1 MYKITWDK
9 ETGGVQLHSRVVD
22 GALGV
27 SPRPV
32 FWEELDLLKLD
43 ELGWTYPHSNEPL
56 LWAIN
61 KQYWYRGELVFEAKG
76 ANIYDTATV
85 VLQPGMENLT
95 LKPVNVKKML
105 ARNYDFM
112 FLLES
117 EAIEFI
123 RDTYTTYA
131 RVNRANEAAKAN
143 KDIDFEAL
151 AERIEKKTKR
161 KMAIVKQ
168 DCDSFEIQSFDS
180 AQSEG
185 KKILLSTRI
194 DRFIASFSGGKDSQ
208 VVLDLVTRAIPPTAF
223 EVIYSDTGYELP
235 PSLELYEEIKK
246 FYVAKFPALKF
257 STTKNHE
264 SVLNYWDKIGTPSD
278 THRWCCSVMKTAPL
292 YRSLKVDGNK
302 QAKVLTFDG
311 VRAEESTRRSGYERT
326 GKGKHVY
333 TVNAHPIL
341 RWNVAEI
348 FLYMFA
354 HDLPINPAYR
364 FGFSRVGCVICPF
377 GSDWSDFLVTKLYA
391 ESRKPFLDKLQ
402 DWVKSSG
409 IKDSDAYIKTRRW
422 HISALG
428 NPNIK
433 SFERVS
439 VSCVNHT
446 TKIKILSEP
455 SDFFEWLKVLGH
467 YSIGHTNKSFTGEI
481 KFGKDV
487 ISFKGKKDSSS
498 MEIVFNTGNYT
509 FANNVMRIAHK
520 AAYCVRCEV
529 CEVECP
535 TGALHIVPNL
545 SIGPQCVHCLKCLT
559 FHEKGCIAAD
569 CLRKISGR
577 LNMNNSLTI
586 KGYKTFGLRDEWVD
600 EYFCDT
606 ENFWESTL
614 LGTAMFDSF
623 KAWGKDAGLLD
634 AKNQPT
640 EFGKLL
646 KEIYQENP
654 CLVWEI
660 IWINLTYTSFIAN
673 RFVSYVKPGDIY
685 DKKQLGDIITAQE
698 NVSSLTTLK
707 NALGALFDLMNN
719 SPVGET
725 LMQGEMS
732 NKKRVRKAYDDL
744 SLEALAYSMYKFAE
758 KNGSKEFRLSDLYNS
773 EEYQGAPLEFGIS
786 RNAILKKLRALS
798 SDTNRVL
805 LAELNMGLDHIT
817 LRDDLDPISVLKEM
831 RE

>member
-9 ETGGVQLHSRVVD
+9 ETGGVQLHSRIVD

-43 ELGWTYPHSNEPL
+43 ELGWTYPHSDEPL

-402 DWVKSSG
+402 NWVKSSG
-409 IKDSDAYIKTRRW
+409 IKDSDTYIKTRRW

-428 NPNIK
+428 NPNIMC
-433 SFERVS
+433 FERVS

-455 SDFFEWLKVLGH
+455 SDFFEWLKVLGN
-467 YSIGHTNKSFTGEI
+467 YSIGHTNKAFTGEI

-719 SPVGET
+719 SPVGEA